1 MPTPKIIIPIQPN
14 SVADAQRKLRQVERE
29 ADLVEIWLDG
39 VKNLDTAKV
48 RGIVKLV
55 KKPLILNLKDKAE
68 KGTFR
73 GSANERLE
81 LLSAGAKTGAKFID
95 LPLDFSSKLIK
106 KFRQENKRTKLIISW
121 HDFAKM
127 PDVKKLRSL
136 AKKAEGL
143 GADVIKLVGT
153 AKKWSDNLPI
163 LQISHELAK
172 SKKTFLA
179 MAMGERG
186 EMTRI
191 ITPLIGGM
199 GMFAVLDK
207 KNATA
212 PGQLT
217 VKELKRWWKDFS

>member
-81 LLSAGAKTGAKFID
+81 LLS
-95 LPLDFSSKLIK
+95 
-106 KFRQENKRTKLIISW
+106 E
-121 HDFAKM
+121 
-127 PDVKKLRSL
+127 V
-136 AKKAEGL
+136 
-143 GADVIKLVGT
+143 
-153 AKKWSDNLPI
+153 
-163 LQISHELAK
+163 
-172 SKKTFLA
+172 
-179 MAMGERG
+179 
-186 EMTRI
+186 
-191 ITPLIGGM
+191 
-199 GMFAVLDK
+199 
-207 KNATA
+207 
-212 PGQLT
+212 
-217 VKELKRWWKDFS
+217 